1 MTALT
6 TRQRDILRLLLDA
19 DAPVAAAELAQ
30 KMHLTPRQ
38 VGYGLRGLKQ
48 WLAHR
53 RIELKVTPGVGVEL
67 HCSPAE
73 NVMLQRELREAAA
86 STDS

>member
-19 DAPVAAAELAQ
+19 QAPLAAGELAQ

-38 VGYGLRGLKQ
+38 VSYGLRGLKQ
-48 WLAHR
+48 WLAQQALAR
-53 RIELKVTPGVGVEL
+53 ATA
-67 HCSPAE
+67 AE
-73 NVMLQRELREAAA
+73 VRALGAA
-86 STDS
+86 SENKERTT